1 MLCKVIKNFKFSRDG
16 LTLIDAYAGEEH
28 DIPDEQVSGL
38 AAEGFIDGIKHGTAV
53 KDADLGVGE
62 GWGAVSENKDAG
74 ASIEN
79 KDAGAAPENKVEIPD
94 DWREL
99 AWPALRSLAASVSPT
114 PVSTRDDCIA
124 AIEIE
129 LDARG

>member
-1 MLCKVIKNFKFSRDG
+1 MLCKVVKNFKFSRDG
-16 LTLIDAYAGEEH
+16 LTLIDANAGEEH

-38 AAEGFIDGIKHGTAV
+38 AAEGFITGIQHGVDGG
-53 KDADLGVGE
+53 KDA
-62 GWGAVSENKDAG
+62 GAAPENKDAG
-74 ASIEN
+74 ASVEN
-79 KDAGAAPENKVEIPD
+79 KDAGAAPENKVEIPEN
-94 DWREL
+94 WRDL
-99 AWPALRSLAASVSPT
+99 PWPALRSLAASVSPT